1 MKESSPDI
9 GCGAIVLGGHV
20 QALGIVRILGR
31 RGIPSVVIDATSRCI
46 ARRSKYCRAFHRV
59 SNEMLEEFLKGALCQ
74 SSYRGWVI
82 FPTNDFHVR
91 ILSVNR
97 EELSGNYLV
106 STDRQEVVDIFYNKI
121 NTYRLASRIG
131 IPIPQTFF
139 PDGIDDLDNA
149 DIPFPCIVKP
159 AVMFDFYSK
168 AGKKVFLCRDRV
180 ELKAAYARAL
190 TFIPAEEIIIQ
201 EVIPGDGRDQFSA
214 CFLFAGGRS
223 LVKLTACRMRQHP
236 VDFGNAT
243 TYAEVTDQP
252 EPAEYGERLLSAA
265 GYNGLCEV
273 EFKRDVRDGTF
284 RLLEVNPRTWKWHLI
299 AEKADTP
306 FIPLW
311 FDLLRGEEPEPVSGY
326 RRASFCHAAT
336 DLPIRLVLLFRGAG
350 YWNRKIRPVQ
360 NAVWSSD
367 DPAPWFYEKLFLLD
381 YLKNR

>member
-1 MKESSPDI
+1 
-9 GCGAIVLGGHV
+9 
-20 QALGIVRILGR
+20 
-31 RGIPSVVIDATSRCI
+31 
-46 ARRSKYCRAFHRV
+46 
-59 SNEMLEEFLKGALCQ
+59 
-74 SSYRGWVI
+74 VI

-97 EELSGNYLV
+97 EELSMHYLV

-139 PDGIDDLDNA
+139 PDGRDDLDNPE
-149 DIPFPCIVKP
+149 ISFPCIVKP

-168 AGKKVFLCRDRV
+168 AGKKVFLCRNHG
-180 ELKAAYARAL
+180 ELEDAYDKAL
-190 TFIPAEEIIIQ
+190 KIIPASEIIIQ

-214 CFLFAGGRS
+214 CFLFAGGRTIVQLS
-223 LVKLTACRMRQHP
+223 ACRMRQHP

-273 EFKRDVRDGTF
+273 EFKRDARDGTF
-284 RLLEVNPRTWKWHLI
+284 RLLEVNARTWKWHLI
-299 AEKADTP
+299 AEKAGTP
-306 FIPLW
+306 FIPVW
-311 FDLLRGEEPEPVSGY
+311 FDLLRGREPEPVTGY

-336 DLPIRLVLLFRGAG
+336 DIPIRMVLLFRRAG
-350 YWNRKIRPVQ
+350 YWNRKKRPVQ

-367 DPAPWFYEKLFLLD
+367 DPAPWCYEMLSLPAFLVF
-381 YLKNR
+381 R